1 MKIWQLSF
9 DFNNYANLQA
19 IPPLT
24 ADEIQSFNGS
34 KKLASWSP
42 RRVKPIET
50 ELELGDAPGF
60 TIPVFSQKA
69 CDVLMPLIEQD
80 VELLPLLSSKGTF
93 FGVNVTNVLDVI
105 DYDNS
110 IFRRFSDG
118 KRIMAFQK
126 YSFRVC
132 DALNRCN
139 IFKIID
145 EPTRKAFVSDRVKV
159 AIEENNLKGFSLRL
173 VWDNEE
179 MNS

>member
-1 MKIWQLSF
+1 MKIWQLCF
-9 DFNNYANLQA
+9 DVNNYANLQA

-34 KKLASWSP
+34 KKLAGWSP
-42 RRVKPIET
+42 RRVEPIET
-50 ELELGDAPGF
+50 DLELGDAPGF

-69 CDVLMPLIEQD
+69 CDILMPLMGHD
-80 VELLPLLSSKGTF
+80 VELLPFVCSKGTF

-105 DYDNS
+105 DYNHS

-126 YSFRVC
+126 YFFREC

-145 EPTRKAFVSDRVKV
+145 EPTRRAFVSDKVKA
-159 AIEENNLKGFSLRL
+159 AIEENSLKGFSLRL
-173 VWDNEE
+173 VWDNGENE
-179 MNS
+179 